1 MKTSSCQD
9 CRADPV
15 FVCGSQS
22 EFRAAQSQAE
32 LTFRGGTA
40 LGQSLCLVLEEVGVG
55 GELVLFWQDWSL
67 PLTT

>member
-1 MKTSSCQD
+1 MRDS
-9 CRADPV
+9 RPV
-15 FVCGSQS
+15 PVSVCGFQS

-40 LGQSLCLVLEEVGVG
+40 LGQSLCLILEGVGVG